1 MDIMRTGTVLAIV
14 VMTYLIGAAAKL
26 IRIYPRYY
34 GRGWRC

>member
-1 MDIMRTGTVLAIV
+1 MDILQTGTMLTVV
-14 VMTYLIGAAAKL
+14 VMNDLIGAAAKL